1 MPRSCSHVYRS
12 AGFILQNVRGG
23 WIEDQALDRLRS
35 VALQHKCRA
44 PARMCIGAQ
53 DSSSRMCEVD
63 GSRIKRWISFGR
75 LLCSINAALL
85 LACVSERRIHPPE
98 CARWM
103 DRGSSPGSAS
113 VGGSAASCAVYP
125 RSKSPHVS
133 RITPPVSR
141 ITSAILPEPSNRV
154 QHECSGGSRL
164 DDWSLKFLWMLV
176 LGIWSFPGS
185 LRVSSARPGSSGRVG
200 PRIDQL
206 LGGVDQLR
214 RQHGV
219 RWLDLGANL
228 VLECLQHI
236 DCGREVAAIERG
248 GRRFE

>member
-53 DSSSRMCEVD
+53 DSSCRMCEVG
-63 GSRIKRWISFGR
+63 GSRIKRWIGFGR

-98 CARWM
+98 CARWV
-103 DRGSSPGSAS
+103 DRGSSAGSAS
-113 VGGSAASCAVYP
+113 VGCSAASCAVYP

-176 LGIWSFPGS
+176 LGIWSFPDH
-185 LRVSSARPGSSGRVG
+185 SGC
-200 PRIDQL
+200 PL
-206 LGGVDQLR
+206 LAPAPQGE
-214 RQHGV
+214 
-219 RWLDLGANL
+219 L
-228 VLECLQHI
+228 VHASI
-236 DCGREVAAIERG
+236 I
-248 GRRFE
+248 F